1 MSLVAKRVE
10 RVVFADCEVDLAA
23 FQLRRAGSLCPIE
36 PQVFELIAYLVRHP
50 DRLITKDELIAGV
63 WNGRIVSD
71 SALSSRIKSARR
83 ALGDDGE
90 QQRFIRTVHGRGIC
104 LVGEI
109 QPAPGSAPG
118 GQGVDRLAQDNL
130 AQDNRPQDIPPQ
142 KIQFCTTADG
152 VRIAY
157 ARVGS
162 GPVLMKSAHW
172 LTHLDYDW
180 ESPIWHDW
188 LGALARDYTLIRYDQ
203 RCNGLSDREVENV
216 TLDTMVGDLVA
227 VMDANGVDRAPLF
240 GHSQGCAVAATF
252 AARYP
257 ERVSRMVFLGGYARG
272 WAKRG
277 DPELVARRRAI
288 SVLISHGWGQDN
300 PAFRQLF
307 TSFMMPGASPEHMQW
322 YNELQRRTASPEG
335 ARRLHDAFG
344 EIDVTADLARV
355 KAPTLVMHA
364 RGDASVPFEEG
375 RILATAIPGARFV
388 PLDGNNHVLMKWEPA
403 WQRFLDE
410 TRAFLA
416 EPG

>member
-1 MSLVAKRVE
+1 MSDVENRVGK
-10 RVVFADCEVDLAA
+10 VVFADCEVDLAA
-23 FQLRRAGSLCPIE
+23 FELRRNGTLCPVE
-36 PQVFELIAYLVRHP
+36 PQVFDLIAYLIRHP
-50 DRLITKDELIAGV
+50 DRLISKDELIAGV
-63 WNGRIVSD
+63 WHGRIVSD
-71 SALSSRIKSARR
+71 AALASRIKSARR

-90 QQRFIRTVHGRGIC
+90 QQRLIRTVHGRGIRF
-104 LVGEI
+104 VGDI
-109 QPAPGSAPG
+109 QRAAESA
-118 GQGVDRLAQDNL
+118 QGDAV
-130 AQDNRPQDIPPQ
+130 PSQ
-142 KIQFCTTADG
+142 KIQFCTAADG

-162 GPVLMKSAHW
+162 GPVLVKPAHW

-180 ESPIWHDW
+180 ESPVWHDW
-188 LGALARDYTLIRYDQ
+188 LSDLARHYTLIRYDQ
-203 RCNGLSDREVENV
+203 RGNGLSDREVENV
-216 TLDTMVGDLVA
+216 SLDAMVGDLLA
-227 VMDANGVDRAPLF
+227 VLDANGLDRVPLF

-277 DPELVARRRAI
+277 DPELVTRRRAI
-288 SVLISHGWGQDN
+288 STLIAHGWGQDN

-344 EIDVTADLARV
+344 EIDVTSNLARV

-375 RILATAIPGARFV
+375 RILATGIPGARFV
-388 PLDGNNHVLMKWEPA
+388 PLEGNNHVLMKWEPA
-403 WQRFLDE
+403 WQRFMTE
-410 TRAFLA
+410 TQAFLNT
-416 EPG
+416 

>member
-1 MSLVAKRVE
+1 MSGVARQMDK
-10 RVVFADCEVDLAA
+10 VVFADCEVDLAA
-23 FQLRRAGSLCPIE
+23 FQLRRNGALCPVE
-36 PQVFELIAYLVRHP
+36 PQVFDLIAYLVRHP

-63 WNGRIVSD
+63 WKGRMVSD
-71 SALSSRIKSARR
+71 AALASRIKSARR

-90 QQRFIRTVHGRGIC
+90 QQRLIRTIHGRGIC
-104 LVGEI
+104 FAGAV
-109 QPAPGSAPG
+109 QPVASASASAAAS
-118 GQGVDRLAQDNL
+118 GQGG
-130 AQDNRPQDIPPQ
+130 DIPPQ
-142 KIQFCTTADG
+142 KIRFCTTADG

-157 ARVGS
+157 ASVGS
-162 GPVLMKSAHW
+162 GPVLVKPAHW

-180 ESPIWHDW
+180 ESPVWHDW
-188 LGALARDYTLIRYDQ
+188 LGDLARHYTLIRYDQ
-203 RCNGLSDREVENV
+203 RGNGLSDREVENV
-216 TLDTMVGDLVA
+216 SLDAMVGDLLA
-227 VMDANGVDRAPLF
+227 VMDANGLARAPLL

-277 DPELVARRRAI
+277 DAELIARRRAI
-288 SVLISHGWGQDN
+288 STLIAHGWGQDN

-307 TSFMMPGASPEHMQW
+307 TSFMMPGASPEHMEW

-335 ARRLHDAFG
+335 AQRLHDAFG

-375 RILATAIPGARFV
+375 RILATGIAGARFV
-388 PLDGNNHVLMKWEPA
+388 PLDGNNHILMKSEPA
-403 WQRFLDE
+403 WQRFMAE
-410 TRAFLA
+410 TQAFLA
-416 EPG
+416 